1 MSEKSAEGSSR
12 GPWGT
17 GGWTFLLDQW
27 EAMERFY
34 SAESGDQVG
43 IGETLLCQ
51 VGLEGPDW
59 QVL

>member
-1 MSEKSAEGSSR
+1 MSEKSAEGSSW

-17 GGWTFLLDQW
+17 GGWTFFLDQW

-43 IGETLLCQ
+43 IVESLL
-51 VGLEGPDW
+51 
-59 QVL
+59 